1 MEENPN
7 EKKDQVDDH
16 LDHQILNK
24 GIPMASN
31 QQSEQV
37 EIFDVHNHT
46 SQQKPR
52 KSSKLEKD
60 TPMTQASRKGSVG
73 VTKTVS
79 RTTRQEEYSE
89 IEEEY

>member
-31 QQSEQV
+31 KQPEQV

-46 SQQKPR
+46 S
-52 KSSKLEKD
+52 
-60 TPMTQASRKGSVG
+60 
-73 VTKTVS
+73 
-79 RTTRQEEYSE
+79 
-89 IEEEY
+89 